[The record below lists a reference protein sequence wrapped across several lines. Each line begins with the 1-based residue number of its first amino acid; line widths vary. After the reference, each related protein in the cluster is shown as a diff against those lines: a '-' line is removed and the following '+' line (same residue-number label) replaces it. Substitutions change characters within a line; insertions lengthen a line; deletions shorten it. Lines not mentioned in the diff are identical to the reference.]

1 MQVSKQKMAIYKA
14 TAERRWQQ
22 EQQKLSL
29 SYRQKWQIAKK
40 AAEILKKEF
49 GAQQVA
55 VFGSIAQKELYH
67 LRSDIDI
74 AVWGLDEKKIHRA
87 IAKLLELE
95 PSQRIDL
102 VRIEDARDSLQSV
115 INQEGVLI

>member
-1 MQVSKQKMAIYKA
+1 MQVSKQKMALYKA
-14 TAERRWQQ
+14 AAERRWQQ

-29 SYRQKWQIAKK
+29 SYRQKWQLAEK

-55 VFGSIAQKELYH
+55 VFGSITQKVLYH
-67 LRSDIDI
+67 FRSDLDI
-74 AVWGLDEKKIHRA
+74 AVWGLDEAKFHRA
-87 IAKLLELE
+87 VAKLLELE

-102 VRIEDARDSLQSV
+102 VRIEDVRDSLRFV
-115 INQEGVLI
+115 IEQEGVLI